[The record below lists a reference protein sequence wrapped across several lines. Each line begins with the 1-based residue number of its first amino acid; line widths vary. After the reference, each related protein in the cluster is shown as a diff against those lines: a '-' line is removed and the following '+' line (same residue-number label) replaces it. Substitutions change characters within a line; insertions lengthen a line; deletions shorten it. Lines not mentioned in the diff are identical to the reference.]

1 MSDGAA
7 GGIGVL
13 GSAFNPPHLGHLAL
27 AQEALWQLDLSEV
40 VLMPTGDAPH
50 KRIADD
56 PGREQRLA
64 MTRLAAADD
73 SRFSVSTLEVDR
85 DGPSYTYETLE
96 LLADQRADTE
106 LVFVMGADAAVGFE
120 SWRAPE
126 RVVELARIAVAR
138 RSGVSDAEVAAVMR
152 SLGADGAGD
161 DAGDAAVRRLLLR
174 RARAR
179 RRREAAALPGPRVGC
194 TLHRREGHLLVSA
207 AEKAAK
213 ELDSGELARRLAE
226 VADSKGAT
234 EIVVLDMR
242 RLVSYTDY
250 LAICTARNERQA
262 RAIVDEVKLKLKNEE
277 GCCRAAPTA
286 RAPRAGSCSTSSTP
300 CCTSSPRRPGSD
312 TSSRT
317 SGGRPREL
325 DLPVPPRMT
334 SEGTSTVP
342 RMGSF
347 QRAFLGYRRPEVDA
361 ADSGTGLPDR
371 RAQPG
376 GRRAQCRGGRQGPSS
391 RSS

>member
-1 MSDGAA
+1 VSDTAA

-106 LVFVMGADAAVGFE
+106 LVFVMGADAAVGLE

-152 SLGADGAGD
+152 SLGADGRATMLEMPQFGVSSS
-161 DAGDAAVRRLLLR
+161 AVR
-174 RARAR
+174 
-179 RRREAAALPGPRVGC
+179 E
-194 TLHRREGHLLVSA
+194 
-207 AEKAAK
+207 
-213 ELDSGELARRLAE
+213 
-226 VADSKGAT
+226 
-234 EIVVLDMR
+234 
-242 RLVSYTDY
+242 
-250 LAICTARNERQA
+250 
-262 RAIVDEVKLKLKNEE
+262 
-277 GCCRAAPTA
+277 RAA
-286 RAPRAGSCSTSSTP
+286 
-300 CCTSSPRRPGSD
+300 
-312 TSSRT
+312 
-317 SGGRPREL
+317 GGRPLRYL
-325 DLPVPPRMT
+325 VPESVARFIEEKGIY
-334 SEGTSTVP
+334 S
-342 RMGSF
+342 
-347 QRAFLGYRRPEVDA
+347 
-361 ADSGTGLPDR
+361 
-371 RAQPG
+371 
-376 GRRAQCRGGRQGPSS
+376 
-391 RSS
+391 

>member
-1 MSDGAA
+1 VSEAPA

-106 LVFVMGADAAVGFE
+106 LVFVMGADAAVGLE

-138 RSGVSDAEVAAVMR
+138 RSGISDAEVAAVMR
-152 SLGADGAGD
+152 SLGADGRATMLEMPQFGVSSS
-161 DAGDAAVRRLLLR
+161 AVR
-174 RARAR
+174 
-179 RRREAAALPGPRVGC
+179 E
-194 TLHRREGHLLVSA
+194 
-207 AEKAAK
+207 
-213 ELDSGELARRLAE
+213 
-226 VADSKGAT
+226 
-234 EIVVLDMR
+234 
-242 RLVSYTDY
+242 
-250 LAICTARNERQA
+250 
-262 RAIVDEVKLKLKNEE
+262 
-277 GCCRAAPTA
+277 RAA
-286 RAPRAGSCSTSSTP
+286 
-300 CCTSSPRRPGSD
+300 
-312 TSSRT
+312 
-317 SGGRPREL
+317 GGRPLRYL
-325 DLPVPPRMT
+325 VPESVARFIEEKGIY
-334 SEGTSTVP
+334 S
-342 RMGSF
+342 
-347 QRAFLGYRRPEVDA
+347 
-361 ADSGTGLPDR
+361 
-371 RAQPG
+371 
-376 GRRAQCRGGRQGPSS
+376 
-391 RSS
+391 